1 MNTRLKVLCILPS
14 IGHAHFAKRI
24 AMMQEAGID
33 VEAVGFERTGHFV
46 GSPDCRME
54 SLGWLHHGRYFLR
67 GMRLAACCPK
77 VRAALERN
85 DIAYAFSPDMALVA
99 LAAGVGLRKPV
110 VLEVADVR
118 GLQVAWSAAGRLFRR
133 IDRRATDACSLL
145 VVTSP
150 HYYRYYRDWLNVK
163 TPGLTIENKV
173 APAFADRIAPRGQA
187 APADGPPADRP
198 LRIGFFHDVAAGRG
212 AFGDRRLRIGF
223 FGILRDEW
231 SLKVIESV
239 SRTSPQKFA
248 FVLAGV
254 PGKYTGGVLQRLAGL
269 PNVKRLG
276 PYRNPADL
284 PSLFGQVDMVLAC
297 YPLEIPK
304 KWSRS
309 NRYYDACLF
318 RKPLIVR
325 DGSADAAKTRR
336 HDIGLVIKDRS
347 IEAAAAALHG
357 IAAKDWQ
364 RWRAN
369 MASLPRKLY
378 VSSTEGDALRRALNR
393 IAAGTTG

>member
-1 MNTRLKVLCILPS
+1 MSTRLKVLCILPS

-24 AMMQEAGID
+24 AMMQEAGIE

-54 SLGWLHHGRYFLR
+54 SLGWLHHRRYFLR
-67 GMRLAACCPK
+67 GMRLASCCPK
-77 VRAALERN
+77 VRAALKRN
-85 DIAYAFSPDMALVA
+85 DIAYAFSPDMALMA

-110 VLEVADVR
+110 VLEVADIR
-118 GLQVAWSAAGRLFRR
+118 GLQVARSFAGQLFRR

-163 TPGLTIENKV
+163 TPGLVVENKA
-173 APAFADRIAPRGQA
+173 APSFADRIAPREQT
-187 APADGPPADRP
+187 APAGRPPADRP
-198 LRIGFFHDVAAGRG
+198 LRIG
-212 AFGDRRLRIGF
+212 L
-223 FGILRDEW
+223 FGILRDKW

-254 PGKYTGGVLQRLAGL
+254 PGKYTSGELQRPAGR

-284 PSLFGQVDMVLAC
+284 PPLFEEVDMVFAC

-318 RKPLIVR
+318 QKPLIVR
-325 DGSADAAKTRR
+325 DGTADAIETRR
-336 HDIGLVIKDRS
+336 HDIGLVIEGRS
-347 IEAAAAALHG
+347 VEAAAAALRG
-357 IAAKDWQ
+357 IAAEDWQ

-369 MASLPRKLY
+369 MAALPRELF
-378 VSSTEGDALRRALNR
+378 VSSEEGDALRRALTR
-393 IAAGTTG
+393 IAAGTAG